1 MELKKWVSLDLSR
14 NVIWDKWARNI
25 AEKMR
30 FQEGM
35 SKSYGNFVGIN
46 ENPNEI
52 LCKIMSISV
61 DLMIKYYELLT
72 NKI

>member
-1 MELKKWVSLDLSR
+1 
-14 NVIWDKWARNI
+14 
-25 AEKMR
+25 
-30 FQEGM
+30 M